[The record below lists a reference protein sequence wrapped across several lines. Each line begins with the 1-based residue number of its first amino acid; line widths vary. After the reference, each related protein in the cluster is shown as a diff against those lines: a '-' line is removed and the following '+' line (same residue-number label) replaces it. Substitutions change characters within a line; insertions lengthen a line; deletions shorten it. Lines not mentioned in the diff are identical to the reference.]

1 MSRTA
6 LAIFAPLFL
15 FAGGAYAGEEPRFTV
30 QVDPLTTALGFVH
43 LQVERAVAPSFSLYA
58 GPHLH
63 LFDNLLVGEEEDFL
77 GVGAEV
83 GARWF
88 FYGEAPRGA
97 WVMGRGVLARVSTE
111 VPAPEVA
118 AGGYVSALVGY
129 TAIVKGG
136 LVLSGGAGVQYIDY
150 NIAGRG
156 VEGVL
161 PALHTA
167 LGFAF

>member
-1 MSRTA
+1 MNRNA
-6 LAIFAPLFL
+6 LALSALLSL
-15 FAGGAYAGEEPRFTV
+15 FAARAYGGEGPRFTL
-30 QVDPLTTALGFVH
+30 QVDPLTTALGYVH
-43 LQVERAVAPSFSLYA
+43 LQVERAVSPAFSVYA

-63 LFDNLLVGEEEDFL
+63 LFDSLLAAEDEDFL
-77 GVGAEV
+77 GLGAEV

-97 WVMGRGVLARVSTE
+97 WVMGRAVLARVSTE

-118 AGGYVSALVGY
+118 AGGYASALVGY
-129 TAIVKGG
+129 TAIVGG
-136 LVLSGGAGVQYIDY
+136 RLVLSGGAGVQYIDY

-156 VEGVL
+156 AEGVF

-167 LGFAF
+167 IGFAF